1 MFQVTRLASVIA
13 LTGVAISAHATNG
26 YFTHATSVKAQGMA
40 GVATAM
46 AHDSLTAAVNPA
58 AIGNLAAKQQLDL
71 GVTYFKPERES
82 RISGNN
88 LGPAGS
94 LDGLFDGND
103 TAGFWMPEVGFARQ
117 HSEQISYGIALYG
130 NGGMNTDYANN
141 PFAPLGAS
149 GDAGVNLEQL
159 FVTGTV
165 AYRLNDQHVLGLGVT
180 WVRQQFEAKGIQPF
194 ADMSQDGAA
203 VSNKGTDTST
213 GWGVK
218 LGWQGEVAEGVTLG
232 AGWSS
237 EIKTDEFDRY
247 KGLFAENGGFDIPQN
262 YSAGVAWQVNPAL
275 TVAADWQY
283 IEYGSVR
290 SIANDLNLTAL
301 LGADNGSGFGWNDI
315 NVYKLGAQYEVQ
327 KGLTVRAGFSYADQP
342 IPASQTFFN
351 ILAPGVI
358 QKHASLGATYA
369 LNDNNDISVAYT
381 HAFEETVRGNGS
393 IPAGFGGGE
402 ADITMFQNQ
411 LALGWQV
418 KF

>member
-1 MFQVTRLASVIA
+1 MFQVSRLASVIA
-13 LTGVAISAHATNG
+13 LTGAAFSAHATNG
-26 YFTHATSVKAQGMA
+26 YFTHATSVKAQGVA
-40 GVATAM
+40 GVATAL

-58 AIGNLAAKQQLDL
+58 AIGNLTAKQQLDL

-82 RISGNN
+82 RISGNP
-88 LGPAGS
+88 G
-94 LDGLFDGND
+94 LDGSFDGND
-103 TAGFWMPEVGFARQ
+103 TKAFWMPEVGFARQ
-117 HSEQISYGIALYG
+117 HSDVLSYGIALYG
-130 NGGMNTDYANN
+130 NGGMNTDYARN
-141 PFAPLGAS
+141 PFDPSNAS
-149 GDAGVNLEQL
+149 GSAGVNLEQL
-159 FVTGTV
+159 FVTSTV
-165 AYRLNDQHVLGLGVT
+165 AYRLNDQHVLGLGLT
-180 WVRQQFEAKGIQPF
+180 WVHQSFKANGIQGF
-194 ADMSQDGAA
+194 AMMSQDGGA
-203 VSNKGTDTST
+203 VSNQGTDTST

-232 AGWSS
+232 VAWSS

-247 KGLFAENGGFDIPQN
+247 KGLFAENGGFDIPEN

-290 SIANDLNLTAL
+290 SIANELNEGGP
-301 LGADNGSGFGWNDI
+301 LGADNGPGFGWNDI